1 MTLVAELGWF
11 ARMPGCRWKE
21 DRQNQFSWIAPVEGK
36 PSKVTCTAC
45 HKELSFDHG
54 AYNLK
59 KHEKR
64 QPHIDSLEKKD
75 EAEKRMFK
83 ILLVM

>member
-1 MTLVAELGWF
+1 
-11 ARMPGCRWKE
+11 MPGCRWKE
-21 DRQNQFSWIAPVEGK
+21 EWQNQFSWIAPVVEGK

-45 HKELSFDHG
+45 HKELSCDHG
-54 AYNLK
+54 AYDLK

-64 QPHIDSLEKKD
+64 QPSIDSLEKKD

>member
-1 MTLVAELGWF
+1 M
-11 ARMPGCRWKE
+11 
-21 DRQNQFSWIAPVEGK
+21 VEGK

-45 HKELSFDHG
+45 HKELSCDHG
-54 AYNLK
+54 AYDLK
-59 KHEKR
+59 KHEKK
-64 QPHIDSLEKKD
+64 QPDIDSLEKKD

>member
-1 MTLVAELGWF
+1 M
-11 ARMPGCRWKE
+11 
-21 DRQNQFSWIAPVEGK
+21 EGK

-45 HKELSFDHG
+45 HKELSCDHG
-54 AYNLK
+54 AYDLK

-75 EAEKRMFK
+75 EAEKRMFETASN
-83 ILLVM
+83 VESYG